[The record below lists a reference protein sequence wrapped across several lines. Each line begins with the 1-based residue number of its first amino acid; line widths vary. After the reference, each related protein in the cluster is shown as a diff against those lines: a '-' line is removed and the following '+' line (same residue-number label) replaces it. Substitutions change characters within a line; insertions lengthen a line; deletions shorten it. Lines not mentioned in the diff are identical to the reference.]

1 MSDESLI
8 KTPTVFGE
16 NGNFLLERELGAG
29 GMGGVY
35 LGRDKMLDRPVAVKV
50 MLKEYGSDAE
60 FVEKFKREAQ
70 AAARLIHPNIAQVY
84 SYGISDGM
92 PYIAMELV
100 AGGSL
105 STIMENTG
113 ANSDVARVMKL
124 CEQVAQALRCASD
137 QGLVHGDVKPEN
149 ILLDANGNAK
159 LVDFGLA
166 AMQKDTDEIWG
177 TPYYIAPE
185 KVLKERADYR
195 TDMYSLGATMYHALC
210 GAAPFEG
217 EDAAAV
223 VRKRLDTMPRKPS
236 EVRPGLSPQID
247 AFVMRMLARNPQ
259 DRFPTFES
267 LLAEFKKVLTT
278 GLDPVSPQSDE
289 KKFAPASVSTGVKL
303 SIKRPGKK
311 TLSLKKASHS
321 GGSEPSPQ
329 QDGEEAQTSKQS
341 KLSLRRAKK
350 FKAIKTDLA
359 AAASAADGGAS
370 GENGEAKKDS
380 VGFKVFGFAGA
391 MVLVIG
397 LVVGALLWYQ
407 ASVEA
412 KERREHSAQIAKSY
426 TQGRN
431 NIQNNVKLI
440 NEFADE
446 SETFA
451 KETVKDC
458 EKFTAELRKA
468 LASKYSKNVI
478 AMLKPPP
485 TKELGEAIALTNE
498 APALVNTVVAI
509 GAVKL
514 VQAKDVSA
522 EGSAAKDGAKRPM
535 GPKFRKPVGDEA
547 DPNSPAGI
555 DYLKEKKAWEE
566 AQAAKKG
573 KTKEEGDA
581 DKKGGEAKKDEKPV
595 VVTGTSEEIPSAVTD
610 MRGMWERAYGCQ
622 AAAIRIKKSV
632 LALLAD
638 ADRGLA
644 IPNNDTEANAKQVVD
659 ISNALTS
666 SLEAL
671 RSSDDVKN
679 SQKSKSFI
687 SNKGKKT
694 VESTLRRLREEA
706 AQAARDKAKREEIER
721 EKRLK
726 KERAAAHA
734 KKVAEEEAA
743 AKEKFKDIVEKG
755 TVRQLDWAGGKRQL
769 RQLKEMFETVEGE
782 NQIKRETG
790 KIEMM
795 EAMQKAM
802 VDNMKGYVFKRGDI
816 AGFTVVAVDYS
827 IITVKKG
834 EGKSKKIA
842 WSEFLQSKGSN
853 LQELIYKFVKNGR
866 KDVPKKL
873 DANTWQ
879 KAMLGSA
886 MVVHF
891 VCGAQ
896 PGADTYCEGL
906 VKETVKAFPSMVS
919 RARECFPSMK
929 IDAPATDEIPDN

>member
-50 MLKEYGSDAE
+50 MLREFGSDEA

-70 AAARLIHPNIAQVY
+70 AAARLIHPNIAQIY

-166 AMQKDTDEIWG
+166 AMQANTDEIWG

-185 KVLKERADYR
+185 KVLKERSDYR
-195 TDMYSLGATMYHALC
+195 ADMYSLGATMYHALC
-210 GAAPFEG
+210 GVAPFDG
-217 EDAAAV
+217 EDAAGV

-278 GLDPVSPQSDE
+278 GLDPVAPQAE
-289 KKFAPASVSTGVKL
+289 AKKFAPTSVSTGAKL
-303 SIKRPGKK
+303 SIKRSGKK

-329 QDGEEAQTSKQS
+329 QAGEEAQTSKSS
-341 KLSLRRAKK
+341 KLSVRRAKK

-359 AAASAADGGAS
+359 AAASAADGGES
-370 GENGEAKKDS
+370 EEAKKDS
-380 VGFKVFGFAGA
+380 VGSKVFGFAGA

-397 LVVGALLWYQ
+397 LVVGALVWYQ

-412 KERREHSAQIAKSY
+412 KEKREHSAQVARSY
-426 TQGRN
+426 NLGRDN
-431 NIQNNVKLI
+431 VKNNVKLI
-440 NEFADE
+440 NEFSGEVEAC
-446 SETFA
+446 A
-451 KETVKDC
+451 KGVIKDC
-458 EKFTAELRKA
+458 EKFTDDLGRSLSAKF
-468 LASKYSKNVI
+468 SKRVVS
-478 AMLKPPP
+478 MLKPPA
-485 TKELGEAIALTNE
+485 TEELVKAVAMTNDMH
-498 APALVNTVVAI
+498 ALVDFAVSI
-509 GAVKL
+509 GALSIVKD
-514 VQAKDVSA
+514 AGA
-522 EGSAAKDGAKRPM
+522 AGAPGSPGAQKKAAS

-547 DPNSPAGI
+547 DPNSPAGQ

-566 AQAAKKG
+566 AHAAKKG
-573 KTKEEGDA
+573 KSKEGEGEKKA
-581 DKKGGEAKKDEKPV
+581 DEQKKDEKPPV
-595 VVTGTSEEIPSAVTD
+595 EGVSDEIPSAVTD

-622 AAAIRIKKSV
+622 AAAIRMRKQMV
-632 LALLAD
+632 ELLAD
-638 ADRGLA
+638 ADRTLA
-644 IPNNDTEANAKQVVD
+644 IPNNDTDANAKAVVEA
-659 ISNALTS
+659 SNALTS
-666 SLEAL
+666 ALDAL
-671 RSSDDVKN
+671 RASDDWRN

-687 SNKGKKT
+687 ASKGKKT
-694 VESTLRRLREEA
+694 VESTVRRLREEA

-721 EKRLK
+721 EKRIK
-726 KERAAAHA
+726 KERAEAHA
-734 KKVAEEEAA
+734 KKAAEERAA

-755 TVRQLDWAGGKRQL
+755 TVRQLDWVGGRRQL

-782 NQIKRETG
+782 LQIKDEAL
-790 KIEMM
+790 KIDMM

-802 VDNMKGYVFKRGDI
+802 VENMKGFVFAKGEL
-816 AGFTVVAVDYS
+816 AGFSVISVDNS

-834 EGKSKKIA
+834 ESKSKKIA
-842 WSEFLQSKGSN
+842 WSEFLQSKVPN
-853 LQELIYKFVKNGR
+853 LQELIVKFVKNGR
-866 KDVPKKL
+866 KDVAKKL
-873 DANTWQ
+873 SAAQWQDA
-879 KAMLGSA
+879 MFGSA
-886 MVVHF
+886 MVVHY

-896 PGADTYCEGL
+896 KGADKFSESL
-906 VKETVKAFPSMVS
+906 VQETVKAFPSS
-919 RARECFPSMK
+919 APRAKAIFTWMK
-929 IDAPATDEIPDN
+929 ITAEDPVD